1 MISDL
6 RFVDP
11 STPTGGWQT
20 REILA
25 NAGAPPPVI
34 DWMLETVRDYSNQCR
49 DLEREL
55 SQVHMDM
62 DQ

>member
-20 REILA
+20 RDILK
-25 NAGAPPPVI
+25 NAGTPPPVI
-34 DWMLETVRDYSNQCR
+34 DWVLETVRNSQER
-49 DLEREL
+49 VRSLEREL
-55 SQVHMDM
+55 AQVHMDM
-62 DQ
+62 NQ